1 MLLNS
6 RAQMV
11 MSDFKRVSQG
21 QVRGLFALT
30 KTCNLIKYVGFR

>member
-21 QVRGLFALT
+21 QVRGLIAIDE
-30 KTCNLIKYVGFR
+30 NM